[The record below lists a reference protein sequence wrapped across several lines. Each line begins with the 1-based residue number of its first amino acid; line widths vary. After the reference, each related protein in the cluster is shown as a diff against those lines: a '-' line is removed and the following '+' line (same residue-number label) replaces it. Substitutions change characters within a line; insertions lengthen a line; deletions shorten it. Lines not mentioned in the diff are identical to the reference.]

1 MVPMHPFVAKVISQR
16 HFAQK
21 VAKAYMVLTKYIRQ
35 LCLNKDG
42 GKPDKTDFL

>member
-1 MVPMHPFVAKVISQR
+1 MVPMYPFVAKVISQR

-21 VAKAYMVLTKYIRQ
+21 VVKAYTVLTKYIRP

-42 GKPDKTDFL
+42 GQPAKTDFL